1 MSLSSTFPL
10 VRLRRPLVY
19 SSTLCQCCDQ
29 HLTPSSDFYAV
40 FLRSSSRL
48 LSSSSSLFPSWTTGT
63 VLANE
68 RTQIRSDPV
77 PGLSVDTLGTF
88 RVEIAITR
96 SESDLDRSG
105 WDVCNTRPGF
115 SFSRSSGGRVRGHPM

>member
-48 LSSSSSLFPSWTTGT
+48 FSSSSSLFPSWTTGIPSALP
-63 VLANE
+63 LAFPQEPLLVIRVGIDGIRLTNS
-68 RTQIRSDPV
+68 IRSTDTSLIV
-77 PGLSVDTLGTF
+77 RIATLGLF
-88 RVEIAITR
+88 IPVAIP
-96 SESDLDRSG
+96 LG
-105 WDVCNTRPGF
+105 
-115 SFSRSSGGRVRGHPM
+115 